1 MPTQYRAIRTARR
14 QIRALGQIRNI
25 KMPVYVNGELVLYGF
40 VGDDFWREG
49 FTSTE
54 VLEALAEHG
63 TENDL
68 PVRLNSGG
76 GLAFE
81 GLAIY
86 NALQAH
92 QGKVTIIVDAIA
104 ASAASIIAMAGDEI
118 IMRAGSEM
126 MIHDPSGV
134 TFGTADDHEKA
145 KSALDKL
152 GSQMASIYAA
162 RSDNSA
168 EDVRQTMKDETWLI
182 ADEAIEAGYAD
193 RAEEAK
199 AKPVSAFDYRV
210 YSKAP
215 DRLVALSNEKGWS
228 LPTAVSRSAA
238 SAAPTG
244 QQETIMPDKTKAD
257 ENAAETDKLKADVA
271 AETKARIKAITGLE
285 EAKGLGALANH
296 IAFNTETDVEA
307 AKATLAAARN
317 DLGSSEEGQQEA
329 GQQDTETNPTA
340 YEQQRLLASSQAL
353 PGGSPST
360 VKAEVKPG
368 AIYAARRK
376 SLKEA

>member
-1 MPTQYRAIRTARR
+1 
-14 QIRALGQIRNI
+14 
-25 KMPVYVNGELVLYGF
+25 MPVYVNGELVLYGF

-92 QGKVTIIVDAIA
+92 QGKVTITVDAIA

-134 TFGTADDHEKA
+134 TFGTAEDHEKA
-145 KSALDKL
+145 KTALDKL

-162 RSDNSA
+162 RSDNNA
-168 EDVRQTMKDETWLI
+168 EDVRQTMKDETWLT
-182 ADEAIEAGYAD
+182 ADESVAAGYAD
-193 RAEEAK
+193 SAEAAK
-199 AKPVSAFDYRV
+199 AKPVSAFDYRI
-210 YSKAP
+210 YSNAP
-215 DRLVALSNEKGWS
+215 DRLVALSLEKGWS

-238 SAAPTG
+238 SAASTG

-257 ENAAETDKLKADVA
+257 DKAAETDKLKADVA
-271 AETKARIKAITGLE
+271 AETKERIKAITGLA
-285 EAKGLGALANH
+285 EAEGRGALASH
-296 IAFNTETDVEA
+296 LAFNTEMDVEA
-307 AKATLAAARN
+307 AKATLATAPKEP
-317 DLGSSEEGQQEA
+317 GSVEEGQQNS
-329 GQQDTETNPTA
+329 DLDPTA
-340 YEQQRLLASSQAL
+340 YEQQRLLASGQAL
-353 PGGSPST
+353 PGGSPSN

-368 AIYAARRK
+368 EIYAARRQ